1 MSSKL
6 GAAALAA
13 GIIALLALPV
23 RAEEQTIGPLDPGA
37 GQVTTSLFPEP
48 LACGGTHDVTVWFV
62 PFTLRPQFTPAQW
75 LVVPPTATLAPD
87 AAFIDVTIPLDKM
100 APATYTGA
108 VFYRCDKC
116 SAGACAN
123 QVRSDIVRVEVAAP
137 ATFGASA
144 ADENFGGLV
153 DGKPVSI
160 HDLTVNVIGEIKR
173 SSFMQLT
180 GAAAVV
186 TELEDHYVDRALTS
200 NDLSDVTFVK
210 STSTTDKSGRMGAK
224 VQPVDE
230 EDVPSG
236 NARYVRI
243 PGNVVDDEE
252 IYVGVDMSLKGITEA
267 RKNPGQYY
275 VFTLDGQMGVI
286 NKADFVHNLAHEGF
300 HASLSGK
307 YNTATKD
314 GKSRSACLEEEQEGF
329 RVGNAAARALGLPE
343 DTTTPGASYGG
354 CSNPGYPTQFPQLVP
369 GQEATDPTR
378 APPKK
383 TSALPVRKTDEEL
396 GYCLMD
402 GSVWRCQGV
411 PEYALACD
419 ASQLGGREC
428 SPQGTGLRS
437 PCSFGKGGWTCAT
450 MPPAVATCAGGACT
464 VQAVG
469 SSCEKDGKSVRC
481 TSMPSYAL
489 SCDASG
495 ACGLSDPLADRDL
508 GALAH
513 AASLL
518 YAATQS
524 ADCSRAGPGEFRI
537 LRPLSGSY
545 GVPAASSRSGGN
557 DLAADIAAA
566 LARDVAGTPALP
578 KQPFL
583 FLFGSAGPDA
593 PSNAWPGAGGRFVDV
608 GADVL
613 PQRGVVD
620 VTPGSTGLF
629 GRNGHTYQLQG
640 GYFGSVNVPG
650 WLEDPTPVFRSSAIT
665 SRVRI
670 GSSPYTTLLYDDSAH
685 VRVLEALRDAGYGS
699 PERNPCRT
707 VLLPTDPSYRRTG
720 RNGGNSWGEKR
731 DDQWAIK
738 RVGYTDD
745 VTSAWQLVPDTA
757 APVVVAVIDTGLDW
771 HHADLD
777 PASIWRNDDE
787 IADNGI
793 DDDRN
798 GYVDD
803 LIGWNFV
810 AKTNRPWD
818 YDGHGTLVT
827 GIIAARHNDVGI
839 AGVSPNAR
847 IMVLKGINDFGT
859 TRASWL
865 AEAIVYAVDNG
876 ARIVNLS
883 VGGPH
888 ESKMEQAALDYA
900 RRKGVLV
907 VAAAGNSGVELKD
920 FGPGG
925 HDSVLTVGATHV
937 DDRAAAF
944 SNFGDKVDLVAPGVE
959 VLSLR
964 ARGTDANYRP
974 WQDDSYKLGAYVVG
988 EDKRYLHASGTS
1000 FSTPIVTATAALALG
1015 RNPQLTGS
1023 ELAGILTQTATDIEA
1038 PGRDPNTGHGMVN
1051 PRAALAAAPG
1061 FRMIAEI
1068 TKVELLPAE
1077 APTHA
1082 HVWGTID
1089 ATQFKR
1095 AWLQIGPGENP
1106 GAWRFVGQKR
1116 KQPIRDALLA
1126 TIPLKDFAPA
1136 GRWLVVVNVE
1146 DKSGVVKRAAFPVR
1160 IP

>member
-1 MSSKL
+1 
-6 GAAALAA
+6 
-13 GIIALLALPV
+13 
-23 RAEEQTIGPLDPGA
+23 
-37 GQVTTSLFPEP
+37 
-48 LACGGTHDVTVWFV
+48 
-62 PFTLRPQFTPAQW
+62 
-75 LVVPPTATLAPD
+75 
-87 AAFIDVTIPLDKM
+87 
-100 APATYTGA
+100 
-108 VFYRCDKC
+108 
-116 SAGACAN
+116 
-123 QVRSDIVRVEVAAP
+123 
-137 ATFGASA
+137 
-144 ADENFGGLV
+144 
-153 DGKPVSI
+153 
-160 HDLTVNVIGEIKR
+160 
-173 SSFMQLT
+173 
-180 GAAAVV
+180 
-186 TELEDHYVDRALTS
+186 
-200 NDLSDVTFVK
+200 
-210 STSTTDKSGRMGAK
+210 
-224 VQPVDE
+224 
-230 EDVPSG
+230 
-236 NARYVRI
+236 
-243 PGNVVDDEE
+243 
-252 IYVGVDMSLKGITEA
+252 
-267 RKNPGQYY
+267 
-275 VFTLDGQMGVI
+275 
-286 NKADFVHNLAHEGF
+286 
-300 HASLSGK
+300 
-307 YNTATKD
+307 
-314 GKSRSACLEEEQEGF
+314 
-329 RVGNAAARALGLPE
+329 
-343 DTTTPGASYGG
+343 
-354 CSNPGYPTQFPQLVP
+354 
-369 GQEATDPTR
+369 
-378 APPKK
+378 
-383 TSALPVRKTDEEL
+383 
-396 GYCLMD
+396 
-402 GSVWRCQGV
+402 
-411 PEYALACD
+411 
-419 ASQLGGREC
+419 
-428 SPQGTGLRS
+428 
-437 PCSFGKGGWTCAT
+437 
-450 MPPAVATCAGGACT
+450 
-464 VQAVG
+464 
-469 SSCEKDGKSVRC
+469 
-481 TSMPSYAL
+481 
-489 SCDASG
+489 
-495 ACGLSDPLADRDL
+495 
-508 GALAH
+508 
-513 AASLL
+513 
-518 YAATQS
+518 
-524 ADCSRAGPGEFRI
+524 
-537 LRPLSGSY
+537 
-545 GVPAASSRSGGN
+545 
-557 DLAADIAAA
+557 
-566 LARDVAGTPALP
+566 
-578 KQPFL
+578 
-583 FLFGSAGPDA
+583 
-593 PSNAWPGAGGRFVDV
+593 
-608 GADVL
+608 
-613 PQRGVVD
+613 
-620 VTPGSTGLF
+620 
-629 GRNGHTYQLQG
+629 
-640 GYFGSVNVPG
+640 
-650 WLEDPTPVFRSSAIT
+650 
-665 SRVRI
+665 
-670 GSSPYTTLLYDDSAH
+670 
-685 VRVLEALRDAGYGS
+685 
-699 PERNPCRT
+699 

-745 VTSAWQLVPDTA
+745 VTSAWRLVPDTV
-757 APVVVAVIDTGLDW
+757 APIVVAVIDTGLDW

-777 PASIWRNDDE
+777 PTSIWRNDDE

-803 LIGWNFV
+803 LIGWDFV

-827 GIIAARHNDVGI
+827 GIIAARHNDIGI
-839 AGVSPNAR
+839 AGISRNAR
-847 IMVLKGINDFGT
+847 IMVLKGVNDFGT